1 MDKIPYPVGTVCRV
15 RSKEDMIAEFGN
27 LSNVPFSFVSDMLY
41 MQGKTFTVQRWKER
55 RDTRVPTI
63 RYWSR
68 EGIECGWSISHEMLE
83 PVVSDDDDDMTV
95 DIDLHSLLFK

>member
-1 MDKIPYPVGTVCRV
+1 MNKTPYPVGTVCRV

-41 MQGKTFTVQRWKER
+41 MQGKTFTVKRWTER
-55 RDTRVPTI
+55 RDIRVPTI
-63 RYWSR
+63 QYWSS

>member
-27 LSNVPFSFVSDMLY
+27 LGNVPFSFVSDMLY
-41 MQGKTFTVQRWKER
+41 MQGKTFTVQRWTER
-55 RDTRVPTI
+55 RGTRGPTI
-63 RYWSR
+63 QYWSR
-68 EGIECGWSISHEMLE
+68 EGIECGWNISHEMLE